1 MQPIKYILECKE
13 KVLTLSNKRGIM
25 CMSERERKSQTPER
39 ANNEEK
45 HSNNHLLHGGFSGD
59 LLAVRLENEGD
70 SVDAAVLGSAGG

>member
-39 ANNEEK
+39 TNNDEE
-45 HSNNHLLHGGFSGD
+45 HSNNHFLHGGISGY

-70 SVDAAVLGSAGG
+70 SMDAAVLGVAGG

>member
-39 ANNEEK
+39 TNNDEE
-45 HSNNHLLHGGFSGD
+45 HSNKHLLHGRFSGY
-59 LLAVRLENEGD
+59 LLAVRLEIE
-70 SVDAAVLGSAGG
+70 SYSMAAAVLGGACG